1 MRSRRAIRALLL
13 TLLSDL
19 FSFVAGWFRS
29 RVALQIEN
37 FFLRKQLAFYREH
50 QVRPQPLT
58 DDARVSLV
66 VWSPDSVTGKMP

>member
-19 FSFVAGWFRS
+19 FSLVAGWFRS
-29 RVALQIEN
+29 RIALQTEN
-37 FFLRKQLAFYREH
+37 LFLRKQLAFYREH

-58 DDARVSLV
+58 VSSV
-66 VWSPDSVTGKMP
+66 VVSSVVVDILQI